1 MKWSAGYAR
10 TQKKCNSKEDSVTA
24 KTQPADL
31 AYSTAFDSKDHVPRS
46 GVAPAI
52 AVLSGRSRGMGQL
65 AAAGRLMSGSS
76 LIAAMV

>member
-1 MKWSAGYAR
+1 MCPQLPHLVDVGRRS
-10 TQKKCNSKEDSVTA
+10 EPLDD
-24 KTQPADL
+24 PA
-31 AYSTAFDSKDHVPRS
+31 SDHVPRS